1 MTWIILIIQI
11 SFKKNHVG
19 VLSLNGYDLREWT
32 ENLLNSSVTQ
42 EKDDNLSE
50 SKIIKAENK
59 DKSDEEINMRGVE
72 HGNKTMNIS
81 KNRMGEKTVLIDI
94 YADGPNYRMMEVSI

>member
-32 ENLLNSSVTQ
+32 ENLLNSSIRL
-42 EKDDNLSE
+42 DLSA
-50 SKIIKAENK
+50 KRYYFVALN
-59 DKSDEEINMRGVE
+59 
-72 HGNKTMNIS
+72 
-81 KNRMGEKTVLIDI
+81 
-94 YADGPNYRMMEVSI
+94 